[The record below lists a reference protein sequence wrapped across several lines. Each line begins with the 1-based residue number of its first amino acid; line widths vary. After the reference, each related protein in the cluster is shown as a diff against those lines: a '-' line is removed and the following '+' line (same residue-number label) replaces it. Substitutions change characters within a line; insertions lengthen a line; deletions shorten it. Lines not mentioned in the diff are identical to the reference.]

1 MKFTKMHGTGND
13 YVYVNAVSENIDDGS
28 DLAKILS
35 NRNYG
40 IGSDGLILI
49 KSSDEADFYMDMY
62 NSDGSKGKMCG
73 NGIRCVGKYVY
84 DKGLT
89 DKENIKIETGSGI
102 KDLKLHIE
110 DGKVTS
116 VTVDMGQ
123 VITNPK
129 DIPVISDEDEI
140 IDMPIEVGGSIY
152 NITCVGF
159 GNPHAVVFVDDTQDV
174 KVEEIGPLFEHHEIF
189 PDRVNTEFVTVVS
202 KDRIDMRV
210 WERGSGETM
219 ACGTGACASAYAS
232 IRNGK
237 TDNKVTVSL
246 LGGEL
251 IIEYDESLN
260 KIYMTG
266 PAVTVFE
273 GEIDLAQYE

>member
-89 DKENIKIETGSGI
+89 NKENIKIETGSGI

>member
-110 DGKVTS
+110 DSKVTS

-159 GNPHAVVFVDDTQDV
+159 GNPHAVVFVENTQDV

-219 ACGTGACASAYAS
+219 ACGTGACASVYAS